1 MDIRFEYIKD
11 VLIMPLLIE
20 PVQVCETM
28 HCLWKRTF
36 SMALFENYK
45 WSGNPFACAGSSSMN
60 RIIHEP
66 CCKVS
71 LGITVVTTVYRYIPD
86 YVTDS

>member
-28 HCLWKRTF
+28 HCL
-36 SMALFENYK
+36 
-45 WSGNPFACAGSSSMN
+45 
-60 RIIHEP
+60 
-66 CCKVS
+66 
-71 LGITVVTTVYRYIPD
+71 
-86 YVTDS
+86 